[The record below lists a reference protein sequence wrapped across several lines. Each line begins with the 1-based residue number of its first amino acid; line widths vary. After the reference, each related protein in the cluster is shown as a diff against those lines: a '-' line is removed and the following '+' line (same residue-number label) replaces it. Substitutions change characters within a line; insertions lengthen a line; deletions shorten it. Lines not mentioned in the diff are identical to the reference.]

1 MSAHRRNGEGSL
13 VRHANRSASRAIA
26 RRRPPKRASAEASY
40 EKYVTLARAAALSG
54 DAVETENY
62 YQHAEHYFR
71 LMKDQ
76 RIESGHE
83 EADRQQDRSGVE
95 GNDESS

>member
-1 MSAHRRNGEGSL
+1 
-13 VRHANRSASRAIA
+13 
-26 RRRPPKRASAEASY
+26 
-40 EKYVTLARAAALSG
+40 VTLGRAAALSG

-76 RIESGHE
+76 RIESGHD
-83 EADRQQDRSGVE
+83 EADRQQDRPGV
-95 GNDESS
+95 DSTDQFS